1 MGASPRLRKRCGGGI
16 DLAYPDLVDHRVYQW
31 EDDMKETDSETI
43 AKRAYEKFVR
53 RGGGHGHH
61 EKDWLEAEKEA
72 KDNKVI
78 LDDHYRD
85 NNRMFQGHGERGH
98 RHGGSG

>member
-1 MGASPRLRKRCGGGI
+1 MGASPRLGRRGGGI
-16 DLAYPDLVDHRVYQW
+16 DPAYADFVDHRVYQK
-31 EDDMKETDSETI
+31 EDDMKDTYSETI

-61 EKDWLEAEKEA
+61 ENDWLEAEKEA